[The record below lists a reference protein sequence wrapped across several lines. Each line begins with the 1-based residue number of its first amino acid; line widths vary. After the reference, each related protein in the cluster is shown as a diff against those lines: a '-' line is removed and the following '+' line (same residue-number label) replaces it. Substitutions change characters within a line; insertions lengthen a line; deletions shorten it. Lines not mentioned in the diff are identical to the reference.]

1 MKDATKPHLWPGSG
15 KLARTS
21 VAVLLGGIL
30 IASAAGCAGN
40 KTETSEKPTEE
51 RTTTVTQGG
60 AESGGTRA
68 QEAILEIK
76 GDPGTEFSGSCTVG
90 DEEKKISGQ
99 APERFVY
106 ELGGQRLGCEIRKDS
121 AGGNLQLVFT
131 AGGNTRAV
139 QQISGGTINL
149 TYDNGLISFSS
160 SGSGG
165 QVSSSS
171 SNSSSSV
178 QQVVSSSSSQN
189 NSSSISISSP

>member
-1 MKDATKPHLWPGSG
+1 
-15 KLARTS
+15 
-21 VAVLLGGIL
+21 LLGGIL
-30 IASAAGCAGN
+30 IAFAASCAGS
-40 KTETSEKPTEE
+40 KTETSEEPTEE
-51 RTTTVTQGG
+51 RTTTVAQGS
-60 AESGGTRA
+60 AEGGTRA
-68 QEAILEIK
+68 QTATLEIK
-76 GDPGTEFSGSCTVG
+76 GDPGTQFSGSCTVG
-90 DEEKKISGQ
+90 DEKQQISGQ

-121 AGGNLQLVFT
+121 ASGNLQLVFS
-131 AGGNTRAV
+131 AGENTRAV

-149 TYDNGLISFSS
+149 TYDNGMISFSS

-178 QQVVSSSSSQN
+178 QQVVSSSSQN